1 MKEPCIGRCEEIQAQ
16 LCTLFDPSTTPEQAR
31 EILAV
36 IAECPHC
43 HGRLESEQEI
53 RALLRRCC
61 TSEASAPAALRQR
74 ITMEIRQV
82 RVTRYQG

>member
-1 MKEPCIGRCEEIQAQ
+1 MTTPCSGRCADIQAQ
-16 LCTLFDPSTTPEQAR
+16 LCALFDPSTTPERAR
-31 EILAV
+31 EILAAV
-36 IAECPHC
+36 AECPDC

-61 TSEASAPAALRQR
+61 SAEASAPAALRQR

-82 RVTRYQG
+82 RVTRFQ